1 MDQQQER
8 ILYLLHRYGERTA
21 TEEERGELTLWLASA
36 QNDEIPDEFVT
47 RLLDDH
53 SEQPHEQ
60 EPDWDLVY
68 QRILAGREAIAPE
81 TTTGKG
87 LKLIRST
94 WMRYAAAVL
103 LMAGLIGVLY
113 ISLTKES
120 TEIAQADQLPG
131 GKEVQP
137 GKNGAVLVLAD
148 GSQLVLDSLRN
159 GIVASQNGSTAVLQ
173 NGQLAYDA
181 DSAAAGSISYNTLST
196 PKGRQF
202 QLTLPD
208 GTKAWLNAASYIRF
222 PTAFAENERKV
233 EINGEVYLEV
243 TKDATRPFRVNV
255 PGRAEIEVLG
265 THFNVSAYDNDRAVN
280 TTLLEG
286 SVSVNGVKIKPGQQ
300 ALVAGGETV
309 VGKADVNRAVAWKN
323 GLFNFEGASLE
334 EVMKQLER
342 WYDIEV
348 VYAGGIP
355 DIVFGGEMT
364 KNISLQGLL
373 IVLEKSDVNFRLEGR
388 KLIVLP

>member
-1 MDQQQER
+1 MDLQQER

-21 TEEERGELTLWLASA
+21 TAEERGELTAWLASA
-36 QNDEIPDEFVT
+36 QPEDVPEEFVT
-47 RLLDDH
+47 LLLDNDVQQAP
-53 SEQPHEQ
+53 ET

-68 QRILAGREAIAPE
+68 QRILAGREATE
-81 TTTGKG
+81 TVSTGR
-87 LKLIRST
+87 LRFIRSA
-94 WMRYAAAVL
+94 WLRYAAAVL
-103 LMAGLIGVLY
+103 LLASLIGVLY
-113 ISLTKES
+113 ISITKEGNE
-120 TEIAQADQLPG
+120 TARVDNLPG
-131 GKEVQP
+131 GPDIQP
-137 GKNGAVLVLAD
+137 GKSGAVLVLSD
-148 GSQLVLDSLRN
+148 GTQLVLDSLRN
-159 GIVASQNGSTAVLQ
+159 GVIASQQGSTAILQ
-173 NGQLAYDA
+173 NGNLAYDA
-181 DSAAAGSISYNTLST
+181 DSAAGISYNTLST

-202 QLTLPD
+202 QVTLPD

-222 PTAFAENERKV
+222 PTVFAGNERKV
-233 EINGEVYLEV
+233 EVKGEVYLEV
-243 TKDATRPFRVNV
+243 VKDAARPFKVNV

-286 SVSVNGVKIKPGQQ
+286 SVKVNGVKIRPGQQ
-300 ALVAGGETV
+300 ALVTAQGTE
-309 VGKADVNRAVAWKN
+309 VGQAEVSRAVAWKN

-342 WYDIEV
+342 WYDIDV
-348 VYAGGIP
+348 VYAGSIP
-355 DIVFGGEMT
+355 DIAFGGEMT

>member
-1 MDQQQER
+1 MDLQQER

-21 TEEERGELTLWLASA
+21 TAEERGELTAWLASA
-36 QNDEIPDEFVT
+36 QPEDVPEEFVT
-47 RLLDDH
+47 LLLDNDVQQAP
-53 SEQPHEQ
+53 ET

-68 QRILAGREAIAPE
+68 QRILAGREATE
-81 TTTGKG
+81 TVSTGR
-87 LKLIRST
+87 LRFIRSA
-94 WMRYAAAVL
+94 WLRYAAAVL
-103 LMAGLIGVLY
+103 LLAGLIGVLY
-113 ISLTKES
+113 ISITKDGN
-120 TEIAQADQLPG
+120 EIARVDNLPG
-131 GKEVQP
+131 GPDIQP
-137 GKNGAVLVLAD
+137 GKSGAVLVLSD
-148 GSQLVLDSLRN
+148 GTQLVLDSLRN
-159 GIVASQNGSTAVLQ
+159 GVIASQQGSTAILQ
-173 NGQLAYDA
+173 NGNLAYDA
-181 DSAAAGSISYNTLST
+181 DSAAAGGISYNTLST

-202 QLTLPD
+202 QVTLPD

-222 PTAFAENERKV
+222 PTVFAGNERKV
-233 EINGEVYLEV
+233 EVKGEVYLEV
-243 TKDATRPFRVNV
+243 VKDAARPFKVNV

-286 SVSVNGVKIKPGQQ
+286 SVKVNGVKIRPGQQ
-300 ALVAGGETV
+300 ALVTAQGTE
-309 VGKADVNRAVAWKN
+309 VGQAEVSRAVAWKN

-342 WYDIEV
+342 WYDIDV
-348 VYAGGIP
+348 VYAGSIP
-355 DIVFGGEMT
+355 DIAFGGEMT

>member
-1 MDQQQER
+1 MDLQQER

-21 TEEERGELTLWLASA
+21 TAEERGELTAWLASA
-36 QNDEIPDEFVT
+36 QADDVPEEFVT
-47 RLLDDH
+47 LLLDNDAQQAP
-53 SEQPHEQ
+53 ET

-68 QRILAGREAIAPE
+68 QRILAGREATE
-81 TTTGKG
+81 TLNSGG
-87 LKLIRST
+87 LRFIRST
-94 WMRYAAAVL
+94 WLRYAAAIL
-103 LMAGLIGVLY
+103 LLAGLIGVLY
-113 ISLTKES
+113 VSITKEGS
-120 TEIAQADQLPG
+120 ETAQLDQLPRG
-131 GKEVQP
+131 PEIQP
-137 GKNGAVLVLAD
+137 GKSGAVLVLAD
-148 GSQLVLDSLRN
+148 GTQLVLDSLRN
-159 GIVASQNGSTAVLQ
+159 GVIASQAGSKAILQ
-173 NGQLAYDA
+173 NGRLAYDP
-181 DSAAAGSISYNTLST
+181 DSAAAGRISYNTLST

-202 QLTLPD
+202 QVTLPD

-222 PTAFAENERKV
+222 PTVFADHERKV
-233 EINGEVYLEV
+233 EVKGEVYLEV
-243 TKDATRPFRVNV
+243 VKDAARPFRVNV

-286 SVSVNGVKIKPGQQ
+286 SVRVNGVKIKPGQRALATGQ
-300 ALVAGGETV
+300 ATEVAM
-309 VGKADVNRAVAWKN
+309 ADVGRAVAWKN

-348 VYAGGIP
+348 VYAGSIP
-355 DIVFGGEMT
+355 DIAFGGEMT

>member
-1 MDQQQER
+1 MDLQQER

-21 TEEERGELTLWLASA
+21 TAEERGELTAWLASA
-36 QNDEIPDEFVT
+36 QPEDVPEEFVT
-47 RLLDDH
+47 LLLDNDVQQAP
-53 SEQPHEQ
+53 ET

-68 QRILAGREAIAPE
+68 QRILAGREATE
-81 TTTGKG
+81 TVSTGR
-87 LKLIRST
+87 LRFIRSA
-94 WMRYAAAVL
+94 WLRYAAAVL
-103 LMAGLIGVLY
+103 LLAGLIGVLY
-113 ISLTKES
+113 ISITKDGN
-120 TEIAQADQLPG
+120 EIARVDNLPG
-131 GKEVQP
+131 GPDIQP
-137 GKNGAVLVLAD
+137 GKSGAVLVLSD
-148 GSQLVLDSLRN
+148 GTQLVLDSLRN
-159 GIVASQNGSTAVLQ
+159 GVIASQQGSTAILQ
-173 NGQLAYDA
+173 NGNLAYDA
-181 DSAAAGSISYNTLST
+181 DSAAAGGIPYNTLST

-202 QLTLPD
+202 QVTLPD

-222 PTAFAENERKV
+222 PTVFAGNERKV
-233 EINGEVYLEV
+233 EVKGEVYLEV
-243 TKDATRPFRVNV
+243 VKDAARPFKVNV

-286 SVSVNGVKIKPGQQ
+286 SVKVNGVKIRPGQQ
-300 ALVAGGETV
+300 ALVTAQGTE
-309 VGKADVNRAVAWKN
+309 VGQAEVSRAVAWKN

-342 WYDIEV
+342 WYDIDV
-348 VYAGGIP
+348 VYAGSIP
-355 DIVFGGEMT
+355 DIAFGGEMT

>member
-36 QNDEIPDEFVT
+36 QGDDIPDEFVA

-68 QRILAGREAIAPE
+68 QRILAGREATAPE

-87 LKLIRST
+87 LRLIRST
-94 WMRYAAAVL
+94 WLRYAAAVL
-103 LMAGLIGVLY
+103 LMAGMIGVLY

-120 TEIAQADQLPG
+120 TDTAQTDQLPG
-131 GKEVQP
+131 GKDVQP

-159 GIVASQNGSTAVLQ
+159 GVVASQYGSTAVLQ

-202 QLTLPD
+202 KLTLPD

-222 PTAFAENERKV
+222 PTAFAGGERKV

-243 TKDATRPFRVNV
+243 AKDAARPFRVNV

-265 THFNVSAYDNDRAVN
+265 THFNVSAYDNDRVVN

-309 VGKADVNRAVAWKN
+309 VSKADVNRAVAWKN